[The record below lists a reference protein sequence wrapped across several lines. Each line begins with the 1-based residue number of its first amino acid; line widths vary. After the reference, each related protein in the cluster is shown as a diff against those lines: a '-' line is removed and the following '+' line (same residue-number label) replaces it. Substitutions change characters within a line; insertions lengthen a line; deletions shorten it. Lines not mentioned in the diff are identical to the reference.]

1 MWEGRQLPQRAGKL
15 GAKDSDL
22 PELLDAAYSTPVKLN
37 TGADPVDARAKDQDV
52 RCSKVEVMG
61 VAPVCQV
68 QVIGL
73 CWPLSRNGINLFH
86 RWANPQFL
94 T

>member
-1 MWEGRQLPQRAGKL
+1 M
-15 GAKDSDL
+15 
-22 PELLDAAYSTPVKLN
+22 
-37 TGADPVDARAKDQDV
+37 